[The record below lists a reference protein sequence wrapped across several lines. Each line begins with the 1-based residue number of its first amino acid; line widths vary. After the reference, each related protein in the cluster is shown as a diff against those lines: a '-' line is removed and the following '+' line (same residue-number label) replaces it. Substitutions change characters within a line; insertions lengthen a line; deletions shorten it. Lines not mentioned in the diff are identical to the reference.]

1 MALYFAMID
10 GERRGPFTLDALHE
24 AGVTPDTYVWSKGMS
39 DWEQAADVAD
49 ICRYYRQR
57 IFDKLHPVPI
67 VAEQPAVPEAEETRE
82 AGDGGY
88 PFPMPQDDPEEID
101 HAPVSLLTVSI
112 LLTLLCF
119 PPTGFV
125 AIYYSVMSRKAWD
138 QYLRGES
145 RQGKDLYS
153 ADEKMGYRRAAH
165 DCARNAKKWVGI
177 TFFLGMILYAFLVN
191 MNSSF

>member
-1 MALYFAMID
+1 
-10 GERRGPFTLDALHE
+10 
-24 AGVTPDTYVWSKGMS
+24 
-39 DWEQAADVAD
+39 
-49 ICRYYRQR
+49 
-57 IFDKLHPVPI
+57 
-67 VAEQPAVPEAEETRE
+67 
-82 AGDGGY
+82 
-88 PFPMPQDDPEEID
+88 MPQDDPEEID

-145 RQGKDLYS
+145 RQGKDLYT

-165 DCARNAKKWVGI
+165 DCARNAKMWVGI

>member
-82 AGDGGY
+82 AGDGVG
-88 PFPMPQDDPEEID
+88 DPEGVGAAGKRQDGAVHCPSSI
-101 HAPVSLLTVSI
+101 HA
-112 LLTLLCF
+112 
-119 PPTGFV
+119 
-125 AIYYSVMSRKAWD
+125 A
-138 QYLRGES
+138 
-145 RQGKDLYS
+145 
-153 ADEKMGYRRAAH
+153 
-165 DCARNAKKWVGI
+165 
-177 TFFLGMILYAFLVN
+177 
-191 MNSSF
+191 